1 MRIPQHSHRAGVHM
15 NMTPMIDVVFLLI
28 IFFLV
33 SSHLAQQES
42 QYVLNLPL
50 AISGSAPV
58 PSQQPS
64 VTINVLA
71 DGSVIVAGRVVEPTE
86 LESRLR
92 HELARVGSELEV
104 RIRTDRIVPYQTVEP
119 VMLACA
125 RAGIWNVKF
134 AVYRKGGMRS

>member
-42 QYVLNLPL
+42 QYRLDLPL
-50 AISGSAPV
+50 AISGTAPDA
-58 PSQQPS
+58 SGQRS

-71 DGSVIVAGRVVEPTE
+71 DGSVIVAGRVVDTAQ
-86 LESRLR
+86 LESRLAY
-92 HELARVGSELEV
+92 ETGRVGKDLEV
-104 RIRTDRIVPYQTVEP
+104 RIRTDRSVAYEVVEP

-125 RAGIWNVKF
+125 KAGIWNVKF
-134 AVYRKGGMRS
+134 AVYRKRG